1 MDTLL
6 ILLLKGV
13 LIGLAATIPLG
24 PIGVLCVQR
33 TINKGRAS
41 GFVSG
46 LGAAT
51 SDTLYATIASFSLA
65 FVIEF
70 IDAHRVL
77 IQIVGA
83 LIVVLLGVKTFY
95 SNPLSQLRQCK
106 RRKNRMWEDYITT
119 LLLTATNPLIIF
131 YFIALFA
138 VGNVVSSDYLP
149 HTAITLLGVLVG
161 GVAWW
166 YALSTAVSRFRHRF
180 RLKHLWW
187 INKVAGG
194 LIILLGAA
202 ALFGAVVSLVQ

>member
-1 MDTLL
+1 MDTLV
-6 ILLLKGV
+6 ILLIKGM
-13 LIGLAATIPLG
+13 LIGMAATIPLG

-41 GFVSG
+41 GLMSG

-51 SDTLYATIASFSLA
+51 SDTLYAAIASLSLA
-65 FVIEF
+65 FIIDFIETHRLLIGCIGAVIV
-70 IDAHRVL
+70 I
-77 IQIVGA
+77 I
-83 LIVVLLGVKTFY
+83 LGIKTFY
-95 SNPLSQLRQCK
+95 SNPLAQLRQGK

-138 VGNVVSSDYLP
+138 VGNVMSSDHLP
-149 HTAITLLGVLVG
+149 HTAITLLGVFMG
-161 GVAWW
+161 GVLWW
-166 YALSTAVSRFRHRF
+166 YTLTTAVSRFRHKF

-187 INKVAGG
+187 INKLAGG

-202 ALFGAVVSLVQ
+202 VLIRALWELKV